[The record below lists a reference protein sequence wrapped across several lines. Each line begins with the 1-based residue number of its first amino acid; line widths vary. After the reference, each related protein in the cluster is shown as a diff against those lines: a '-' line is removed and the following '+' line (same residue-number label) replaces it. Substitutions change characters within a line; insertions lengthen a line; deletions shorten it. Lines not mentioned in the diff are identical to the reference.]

1 MRKDKCLF
9 CGSRACKVRIVSS
22 DKSYDEISC
31 MRHKEKLR
39 EHAYKSIPKDMELTY
54 KETTGSQQRG
64 EEI

>member
-1 MRKDKCLF
+1 M
-9 CGSRACKVRIVSS
+9 RIVSS

-39 EHAYKSIPKDMELTY
+39 EHAYKSIPKDTELTY